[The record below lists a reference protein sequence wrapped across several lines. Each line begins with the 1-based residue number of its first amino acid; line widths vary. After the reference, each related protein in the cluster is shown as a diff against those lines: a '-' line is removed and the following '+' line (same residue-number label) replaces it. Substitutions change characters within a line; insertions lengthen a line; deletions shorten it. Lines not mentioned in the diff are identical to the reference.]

1 MAWLSS
7 GCSIVQFRVQCG
19 SVPGAAWLS
28 SGCSVAQFR
37 VGVVQYRVQHGSVGG
52 CGVARLRVRR
62 GQPLIIQLRPFRV
75 VDTGGK
81 FAAGIVDTSGK
92 FAPGINNTRGTGGK
106 ICHWCG

>member
-1 MAWLSS
+1 M
-7 GCSIVQFRVQCG
+7 
-19 SVPGAAWLS
+19 
-28 SGCSVAQFR
+28 AQFR

-81 FAAGIVDTSGK
+81 FAAGIVDTGGK
-92 FAPGINNTRGTGGK
+92 IATGINNASENGVVDGAGGK
-106 ICHWCG
+106 LIHEKNQKQEIS